1 MPCQVDTLLRVH
13 HSRVVD
19 VRRVFVHQSLVYLQ
33 LGFLVGDVCGAKFYL
48 LYLLILLDII
58 IRTMSYYRIQT
69 FVQFIV
75 VSVQTESLF

>member
-19 VRRVFVHQSLVYLQ
+19 VRRVFVHQSLVHLQ

-69 FVQFIV
+69 FVQLIV
-75 VSVQTESLF
+75 VGVQTESLF